1 VNELDLPSC
10 VARSADGDQD
20 AWDQLVTRFTPLLWA
35 VARAHRLGDS
45 DAADAVQGTWLR
57 LVENLQRIRDPE
69 RVGAWLATTCRREC
83 LTTLRRTARERPIDH
98 ERVVELPDRTAGSN
112 QVDAELLR
120 RERNQALWS
129 VFEGLSDPCRRLLRV
144 LMTDPPP
151 SYEVVSA
158 ALDMPVGSIGPT
170 RGRCL
175 RRLHDL
181 AVAAGIT
188 REDQLSVSGETTH
201 LSLDT
206 RSTSTQRGPRP

>member
-1 VNELDLPSC
+1 MDELDLASC

-20 AWDQLVTRFTPLLWA
+20 AWDKLVTRFTPLLWA

-57 LVENLQRIRDPE
+57 LVENLHRIREPE

-83 LTTLRRTARERPIDH
+83 LTTVRRTARERPVDH
-98 ERVVELPDRTAGSN
+98 ERVIELPDQAAGD
-112 QVDAELLR
+112 QVDADLLR
-120 RERNQALWS
+120 RERDDALWA
-129 VFEGLSDPCRRLLRV
+129 VFEGLNEPCRRLLRV

-151 SYEVVSA
+151 SYDEVSA

-188 REDQLSVSGETTH
+188 RDDQISVSRERTALSV
-201 LSLDT
+201 DP
-206 RSTSTQRGPRP
+206 RATSTQRGSRP

>member
-1 VNELDLPSC
+1 MDELDLTSC

-20 AWDQLVTRFTPLLWA
+20 AWDALVARFTPLLWA

-57 LVENLQRIRDPE
+57 LVENLHRIREPE

-83 LTTLRRTARERPIDH
+83 LTTVRRTSRERPVDH
-98 ERVVELPDRTAGSN
+98 ERVIELPDPAAGN
-112 QVDAELLR
+112 QVDADLLR
-120 RERNQALWS
+120 RERDDALWA
-129 VFEGLSDPCRRLLRV
+129 VFEGLNEPCRRLLRV

-151 SYEVVSA
+151 SYDEVSA

-188 REDQLSVSGETTH
+188 RDDQISVSRERTPLSV
-201 LSLDT
+201 DP
-206 RSTSTQRGPRP
+206 RVTSTQRGPRP